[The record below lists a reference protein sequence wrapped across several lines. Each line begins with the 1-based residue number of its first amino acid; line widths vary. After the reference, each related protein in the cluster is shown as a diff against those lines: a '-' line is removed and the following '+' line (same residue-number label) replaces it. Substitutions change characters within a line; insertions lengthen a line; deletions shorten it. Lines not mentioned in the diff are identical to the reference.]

1 MRLTSR
7 HNHKWIPVAVD
18 NVEAQYRH
26 EVNATI
32 ILRRCEC
39 GGYDTLR
46 LEGSWNED
54 NVGINEETIRDLLLI
69 ANLTSVDHG

>member
-7 HNHKWIPVAVD
+7 HDHKWIPVAID
-18 NVEAQYRH
+18 HTESSGRYDPDF
-26 EVNATI
+26 TI